1 MLSCLIFPLKLFY
14 LPNRTRAAG
23 RPSVNCESDRWF
35 CTLGKQATRA
45 APNVIP
51 LVLITALLTACG
63 TFGPSDEDQLAP
75 GEVTPTSRNVYIN
88 NPYIYVRLTEAKGAA
103 GSNDHPVN
111 VAAAQVRA
119 WLAGIKVEPED
130 SDEPIPLIPA
140 DTLPQLSVLV
150 AQALG
155 DARPDQDVIFHT
167 FRKVGSWFGSTRRDT
182 TARVFY
188 RDGALNLIFG
198 DLDDFYSEQID
209 RDLQPLTP
217 GYRNTRSDFSGK
229 LIDSPEFTYVGN
241 RPDWIR
247 INTSA
252 IAEAKR
258 KTPRPAL
265 VAPVPTAQTNQDPR
279 WTQLQERLLILEGLR
294 EKGLITQKD
303 YEVKKRELL
312 EVLDL

>member
-1 MLSCLIFPLKLFY
+1 
-14 LPNRTRAAG
+14 
-23 RPSVNCESDRWF
+23 V
-35 CTLGKQATRA
+35 

-63 TFGPSDEDQLAP
+63 TFGPSDEDKRAP

-88 NPYIYVRLTEAKGAA
+88 NPSIYVRLDEAKGALA
-103 GSNDHPVN
+103 SNDHPVN
-111 VAAAQVRA
+111 VSVAQVRA
-119 WLAGIKVEPED
+119 WLAGIKVKPED

-140 DTLPQLSVLV
+140 DLLPQLSVLV

-198 DLDDFYSEQID
+198 DLDDFYSEQLD
-209 RDLQPLTP
+209 RDLQPITP

-229 LIDSPEFTYVGN
+229 LIDSPEFTYIGN

-252 IAEAKR
+252 IAETKR
-258 KTPRPAL
+258 KTPRAAI
-265 VAPVPTAQTNQDPR
+265 VAPVAPVLTAPTPTAQTNQDPR

-303 YEVKKRELL
+303 YEVKKREVL
-312 EVLDL
+312 EVLHL